1 MTSFDCALI
10 PPSPITTQTPLEIRV
25 ACRDSSFA
33 KFAISITNGTRN
45 QILFDGHG
53 EKILDWSNVAF
64 RINTADWCGDNTIII
79 QTIAIDNEII
89 HEQRRQIQI
98 VESFSRSTG
107 KLDGAWCGLYHWSE
121 SEGKLWNPVIK
132 QFTTADWQQ
141 LIRDMHSLDMN
152 VIVLQELF
160 RNEQYFGKHDIPNN
174 GYRGNAFY
182 PSALYPGRMDI
193 ACSDPVEAI
202 MTVADELGMHVFPG
216 IGMYAWFDFTPGS
229 LEWHKQVA
237 AEIWHKYGHHSSF
250 YGWYISEEV
259 FGDLHYG
266 DNTER
271 NIVEFF
277 RAFKQFKNQFSPVKP
292 VMLAPNCF
300 YVRRGE
306 TSWRNLAK
314 ELDIICPFAFHRMD
328 AEDDS
333 PEDTIA
339 LLQDICN
346 QTGAHLWLDMESFLF
361 NSDMSLYPRPV
372 TDMIL
377 ELQRFNAFEKI
388 LCYQFPG
395 LMNSPT
401 ARLQPGGPATVDN
414 FVNYQEYVKKITEGV

>member
-1 MTSFDCALI
+1 MFFDFTFI
-10 PPSPITTQTPLEIRV
+10 PPAPVSASTPLEIRA
-25 ACRDSSFA
+25 ACCDPNFA
-33 KFAISITNGTRN
+33 KFIITITNSTRC
-45 QILFDGHG
+45 QRLFEGCGD
-53 EKILDWSNVAF
+53 KIGGWFNVIF
-64 RINTADWCGDNTIII
+64 RIDLAAWQNDNTICCQAVTDAGVVIY
-79 QTIAIDNEII
+79 
-89 HEQRRQIQI
+89 EQQLPCRVIN
-98 VESFSRSTG
+98 SPTRSTG

-132 QFTTADWQQ
+132 QFTAVDWQQ

-160 RNEQYFGKHDIPNN
+160 RNEEYFGKHDIPNS
-174 GYRGNAFY
+174 GYHGSAFY
-182 PSALYPGRMDI
+182 PSELYPGRMDV
-193 ACSDPVEAI
+193 ACNDPVEAI

-237 AEIWHKYGHHSSF
+237 AEIWQKYGHHSSF

-306 TSWRNLAK
+306 TGWRDLAK

-328 AEDDS
+328 AGDDS
-333 PEDTIA
+333 PEATIA
-339 LLQDICN
+339 LLQNICDQN
-346 QTGAHLWLDMESFLF
+346 GAHLWLDMESFLF
-361 NSDMSLYPRPV
+361 NQDMSLFPRPV
-372 TDMIL
+372 ADMIL
-377 ELQRFNAFEKI
+377 ELHRFNAFEKI

-414 FVNYQEYVKKITEGV
+414 FVKYQEYVDKIFSD